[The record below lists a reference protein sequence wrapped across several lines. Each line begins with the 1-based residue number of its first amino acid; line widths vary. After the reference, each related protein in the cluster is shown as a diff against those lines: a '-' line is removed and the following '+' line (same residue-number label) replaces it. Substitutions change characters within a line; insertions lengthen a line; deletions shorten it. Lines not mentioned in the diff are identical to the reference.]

1 MNYVFLAIAS
11 AINLFFSYQADKR
24 FRKLKLGGKAS
35 IKLRSDLMS
44 TVIQLTGKEQTRFT
58 PGTVTQIME
67 GQVATAVTKGFVQVF
82 ELYDATA
89 LCFVIVLYS
98 MFLILVI
105 APPGV
110 PSYLRIGFVCMPFL
124 IMSLNI
130 LILSLS
136 VRVQKNLTE
145 NKFKEA
151 DTVTQDMIEST
162 NLRQLIT
169 TYRKG
174 NDVTEE
180 YKAKHKD
187 WNKANPNPNPNPNPR

>member
-1 MNYVFLAIAS
+1 
-11 AINLFFSYQADKR
+11 
-24 FRKLKLGGKAS
+24 
-35 IKLRSDLMS
+35 
-44 TVIQLTGKEQTRFT
+44 
-58 PGTVTQIME
+58 
-67 GQVATAVTKGFVQVF
+67 
-82 ELYDATA
+82 
-89 LCFVIVLYS
+89 
-98 MFLILVI
+98 
-105 APPGV
+105 
-110 PSYLRIGFVCMPFL
+110 
-124 IMSLNI
+124 MSLNI

-187 WNKANPNPNPNPNPR
+187 WNKANPNPNPNPR